1 MRRPAEVGW
10 ALPPRYCVL
19 LPLAV
24 VLVGLLLV
32 LQWRSLER
40 DEFGELPD
48 FAAIDHVPSM
58 KRAFFRYMTPIIEH
72 HNDVIRAQRARLKA
86 LQQAGPPD
94 ELPDDEARW
103 LRQLSVRY
111 ELPWQA
117 DTPPEGLLA
126 ALLLRVDTIPLPL
139 ALAQAAKESGWG
151 RSRFAVEGN
160 NLFGQWCY
168 TEGCGI
174 VPANRST
181 GARHELEV
189 FPSVSEAMRRYMN
202 NLNTHERYREFRALR
217 ARLRRED
224 EPMAGLKLAR
234 ALIYYSERREA
245 YVKEIRSM
253 IRQFRRMLAESSAP

>member
-139 ALAQAAKESGWG
+139 ALRRPP
-151 RSRFAVEGN
+151 RSRAGDGRVLPSRGTTCSASGVTPRAVASSRQTGPPVPVM
-160 NLFGQWCY
+160 NLKCF
-168 TEGCGI
+168 
-174 VPANRST
+174 PAS
-181 GARHELEV
+181 
-189 FPSVSEAMRRYMN
+189 PRRC
-202 NLNTHERYREFRALR
+202 
-217 ARLRRED
+217 
-224 EPMAGLKLAR
+224 AGT
-234 ALIYYSERREA
+234 
-245 YVKEIRSM
+245 
-253 IRQFRRMLAESSAP
+253 